1 MLNSIIRSLISQDRE
16 FYAFCSL
23 KTTKPLKQQCGISD
37 RKSAISNVHDFC
49 GFFRD
54 GVEDYKE
61 HFVDRSG
68 MKESRFPFLCLRLQ
82 VSAI

>member
-1 MLNSIIRSLISQDRE
+1 MLYSIIRSLISPDQE

-37 RKSAISNVHDFC
+37 RKSAISNMHDCC

-61 HFVDRSG
+61 HFVDRHG
-68 MKESRFPFLCLRLQ
+68 MKESKFPFLCLRLNL
-82 VSAI
+82 